1 MSVITSTRTLRSW
14 LPCTGGVVFVFVAIC
29 FAASRLAAT
38 KQDISELTALSA
50 QLGEAAQIMCATTMA
65 PEKSEALQDQQAD
78 LRQRVREA
86 GMPALVQAE
95 LMSTART
102 AGLDVKEIQPVAAPG
117 QARDKGGDASGSGYR
132 VQVSGTY
139 QQVAEYMLI
148 CRRQRLPA
156 RVRAFRI
163 SRPLTEQGRPAPLL
177 TADITL
183 ESFQPADGTLR
194 LARGS

>member
-1 MSVITSTRTLRSW
+1 MSVIAPTRTLRKW
-14 LPCTGGVVFVFVAIC
+14 LPCTGGVLFVFGAIC

-38 KQDISELTALSA
+38 RQDISELTALSA
-50 QLGEAAQIMCATTMA
+50 QLGEAARVMCASTMA
-65 PEKSEALQDQQAD
+65 PEKSDELQAQQED

-117 QARDKGGDASGSGYR
+117 QGRDKGGEASGSGYR
-132 VQVSGTY
+132 VQVSGSY

-163 SRPLTEQGRPAPLL
+163 IRPLTEDGRPAPLL

-183 ESFQPADGTLR
+183 ESFRPADGTLR
-194 LARGS
+194 VARGS